1 MKCQVTNKEIA
12 SMIGCYGCY
21 HERECQRLRIEDENK
36 KFAASMAR
44 ARADREANA
53 PKYGVEHK
61 DDPKQYKAN
70 YHREYYIANREKV
83 LEHNSKWNKEHYSD
97 EERKAKQ
104 REAQRKYR
112 EANREKASA
121 NRKRWY
127 YAHREEALRI
137 ERKYYAAHRDK
148 IAARQKAYCAA
159 HREEINARRR
169 EYRKALKE
177 KELQE
182 LNKNNN

>member
-1 MKCQVTNKEIA
+1 MRCQVTNKEIA

-21 HERECQRLRIEDENK
+21 HERECQKLRIEDEDK

-44 ARADREANA
+44 VRADREANA

-70 YHREYYIANREKV
+70 YHREYYKANREKV

-97 EERKAKQ
+97 EGRKAKHH
-104 REAQRKYR
+104 EAQRRYR
-112 EANREKASA
+112 EAHREKV
-121 NRKRWY
+121 RECKKEWY
-127 YAHREEALRI
+127 YANHEEVLRRKRE
-137 ERKYYAAHRDK
+137 YYKAHRDK
-148 IAARQKAYCAA
+148 EMARNKAYCAA

-169 EYRKALKE
+169 ER
-177 KELQE
+177 
-182 LNKNNN
+182 